1 MNGRM
6 CRTGV
11 LLILMALSGMPIPAD
26 SSSRF
31 PLIQSLLVDIGD
43 ELKRLVDD
51 NKVSEMRRIKGATEE
66 GDVHEASIQNF
77 SFSSIDKHFD
87 PQHHQ

>member
-1 MNGRM
+1 MLVAGED
-6 CRTGV
+6 
-11 LLILMALSGMPIPAD
+11 PE
-26 SSSRF
+26 
-31 PLIQSLLVDIGD
+31 LVDTGD
-43 ELKRLVDD
+43 ELKRLVNDD
-51 NKVSEMRRIKGATEE
+51 QVAEMRGIKGAAEE